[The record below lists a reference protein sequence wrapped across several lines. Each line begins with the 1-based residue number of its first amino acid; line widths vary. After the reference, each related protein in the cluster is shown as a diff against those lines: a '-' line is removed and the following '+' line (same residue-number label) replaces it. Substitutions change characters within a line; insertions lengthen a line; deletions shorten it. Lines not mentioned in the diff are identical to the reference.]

1 MKTILKV
8 VAVLL
13 LIAVSFGAGMTF
25 ERYRYEDVCLDM
37 GGGQNPGDF
46 PICVIKIP

>member
-8 VAVLL
+8 VALVLL
-13 LIAVSFGAGMTF
+13 VAAGFVAGVAF
-25 ERYRYEDVCLDM
+25 ERFRYEDVCLDM
-37 GGGQNPGDF
+37 GGGQNPGDY